1 MVNGGCR
8 PRRPPC
14 KPNLIPVKNSIKLC
28 LSALS
33 SYGFLNAGFAFSG
46 IFSGTRGHFSVVC
59 FISGLYCVAFSMAF
73 AMFAWTTL
81 EGSMRPLVAVAG
93 GSYELRTWGRL
104 LRSFGEHWWERIVP
118 VQRRL
123 TPLAWPGV
131 TCDEQPRFI

>member
-1 MVNGGCR
+1 MSGCCIADR
-8 PRRPPC
+8 
-14 KPNLIPVKNSIKLC
+14 NIKSFVL
-28 LSALS
+28 ALVYATI
-33 SYGFLNAGFAFSG
+33 YGFLNAGFAFSG
-46 IFSGTRGHFSVVC
+46 IFSGTGGYFSVFC

-104 LRSFGEHWWERIVP
+104 LRSFGEHWWEMIVP

-131 TCDEQPRFI
+131 TWDEQPRFI